1 LDIHFGKMRM
11 RMRMSKHFRSVISR
25 HDFYCSASHVSSTE
39 EWGSLFFLEQRER
52 EAHEVKV
59 ERGCLR

>member
-1 LDIHFGKMRM
+1 
-11 RMRMSKHFRSVISR
+11 MRMSKHFRSVSSR